1 MDAYVEPH
9 LSWTLL
15 TRGDLPQLR
24 ELRDQIAALDN
35 SVLASLA
42 ADIDSREFDIPVGQA
57 VGGRDSY
64 NTLSA
69 YGVNYIAG
77 SNPTR
82 AYLMGGVH
90 PTHRHLS
97 IGTSLLHWQVTSAIR
112 WRDEHRP
119 GEPLWLG
126 CYAEVG
132 HSGLEEVASSL
143 GFEPTRF
150 YYDLARD
157 LTQPISLPKA
167 RGVTIVGFVPA
178 NSEAVRRLHNLCF
191 SSIGADEVDVKAWT
205 DRLAEDTFRP
215 GWSVLAMADDQVVGY
230 AMSGVDESVD
240 NDDGAL
246 YGWTE
251 RFGVH
256 PDYRGRG
263 VALAMLASCL
273 IAMKADGCVEAGIG
287 IDTENQFG
295 VRRLAA
301 ELGFAT
307 RDAVAL
313 LTKVVP

>member
-9 LSWTLL
+9 LQWELL
-15 TRGDLPQLR
+15 TADDLPELW

-42 ADIDSREFDIPVGQA
+42 ADIDASDFEIPEGQA

-69 YGVNYIAG
+69 YGVNYMAG
-77 SNPTR
+77 SNPTK

-97 IGTSLLHWQVTSAIR
+97 IGTSLLRWQITNAIR

-132 HSGLEEVASSL
+132 HPGLEGVAARL

-150 YYDLARD
+150 YYDLVRD
-157 LTQPISLPKA
+157 LRQPITLPKTY
-167 RGVTIVGFVPA
+167 GVSIEGFVPA
-178 NSEAVRRLHNLCF
+178 NSETVRSLHNLCF
-191 SSIGADEVDVKAWT
+191 SSIGAGEVDVKAWT
-205 DRLAEDTFRP
+205 DRLAEESFRP
-215 GWSVLAMADDQVVGY
+215 GWSVLAVADGQVVGY

-240 NDDGAL
+240 ADDGQL

-251 RFGVH
+251 RYGVH

-263 VALAMLASCL
+263 IALAMLASCL